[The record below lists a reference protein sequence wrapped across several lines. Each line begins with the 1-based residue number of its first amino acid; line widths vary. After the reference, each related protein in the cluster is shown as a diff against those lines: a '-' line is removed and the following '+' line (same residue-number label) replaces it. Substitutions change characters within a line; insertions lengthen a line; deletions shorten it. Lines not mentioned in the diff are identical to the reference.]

1 MEIKMRLDEFTA
13 MLDKLRVGYIIDR
26 VNESIVHIKV
36 IRDNDMFRL
45 RFIDNSFFGDGIC
58 FEFTNFFDD

>member
-1 MEIKMRLDEFTA
+1 MELKMRLDEFTT
-13 MLDKLRVGYIIDR
+13 MLDKLRISYIIDR
-26 VNESIVHIKV
+26 VNKSIVHIKI

-45 RFIDNSFFGDGIC
+45 RFVDNSFFGDEIC

>member
-1 MEIKMRLDEFTA
+1 MELKIRLDEFTA
-13 MLDKLRVGYIIDR
+13 MLDRLHVSYIVDR
-26 VNESIVHIKV
+26 VNERIVHIKV
-36 IRDNDMFRL
+36 IRDNDTFRL